1 VNKYPKLLL
10 ATRSR
15 DKIREIRQIL
25 RADAGFELTTLDE
38 LGVGPAA
45 AEEGLE
51 IYDTFQENALA
62 KALYFARITGMITMA
77 DDSGISVR
85 ALAGAPGVRSKRFAE
100 ETGLNGQD
108 LDQANNE
115 LLLQRL
121 QDLPEKDRA
130 AHFTCAVAVA
140 LPDRPLFSTIGTS
153 SGVIAYE
160 PRGRD
165 GFGYD
170 PLFLIPELE
179 LTFAEMSIQE
189 KNQRSHRARAFH
201 ALGANLLYM
210 LDIGPRRQSGD

>member
-1 VNKYPKLLL
+1 MNSPKILL

-15 DKIREIRQIL
+15 DKVREVRQIL
-25 RADAGFELTTLDE
+25 RAGAGFELTTLDE
-38 LGVGPAA
+38 LGIEPVA
-45 AEEGLE
+45 AEDGLE

-62 KALYFARITGMITMA
+62 KAVYFARITGMISIA

-85 ALAGAPGVRSKRFAE
+85 ALAGAPGVRSTRFAE
-100 ETGLNGQD
+100 ETGLHGRD
-108 LDQANNE
+108 LDKANNE

-121 QDLPEKDRA
+121 QNLPEKDRG

-153 SGVIAYE
+153 SGIIAYE
-160 PRGRD
+160 PRGED

-170 PLFLIPELE
+170 PLFLIPELG
-179 LTFAEMSIQE
+179 LTFAEMSARE
-189 KNQRSHRARAFH
+189 KNQRSHRAGAFH

-210 LDIGPRRQSGD
+210 LDI